1 MGVEFVRQEV
11 KDMLDIYN
19 TIDDCVAG
27 EQQVKGRGT
36 VYLPK
41 PNVSDTSQENTQRY
55 LDYLQR
61 AVFYNVTGTTL
72 DGLLGQ
78 IFRKE
83 TQKEVPSDLEIMFED
98 VDGSG
103 IGLDQFAKK
112 CCAEVLMGGRAGV
125 LVDYPQTDGPA
136 SRADLE
142 SGNIRPTMR
151 LYRSRDII
159 NWRLEDFGAK
169 KKFTLLVLK
178 ETSETLKTD
187 GFETEYNDLWR
198 VLRLEDGVYTQEIYT
213 EKNSQMFVT
222 DKVIVRGANG
232 APLDEIQFEIIGV
245 RNNDVT
251 PVKPPLYDIA
261 ALNIAHYRNSADYEE
276 SSFICGQPTPYFS
289 GLTEEWVKDVLKGEI
304 QLGSRAAVPLPMDGT
319 AGLIQAAPNMVPFE
333 AMQHKE
339 RQMIALGAKLV
350 QDKQVQRS
358 ATEAGIEASSE
369 ASILQSI
376 AKNVSIALQDGLK
389 RACLFV
395 GTNPEGILYKL
406 NTEFDLSTLNP
417 QKIAEILKLWQ
428 AGAITFEEMR
438 KTMKDA
444 GIAYLED
451 EEAKEKID
459 EEKAI
464 AMEEQQALMDEE
476 TPEDSMEGENEP
488 VE

>member
-159 NWRLEDFGAK
+159 NWQLEDFGAK

-245 RNNDVT
+245 RNNDVA

-339 RQMIALGAKLV
+339 RQMIALGAKLI

-376 AKNVSIALQDGLK
+376 AQNVSIALQDGLK

-395 GTNPEGILYKL
+395 GTNPEGIIYRL

-459 EEKAI
+459 EEKVLT
-464 AMEEQQALMDEE
+464 EDEE
-476 TPEDSMEGENEP
+476 DGTDNNSTDGENEP
-488 VE
+488 V